1 MELHRYETIW
11 LAGAL
16 ALIVAFIGTVVYGS
30 VGAGVTMVED
40 DGGTIDA
47 DTVAD
52 GSFEETATFRDPGV
66 YRSGPN
72 EYDVYV
78 VARQFAFEP
87 GSREPLRLPA
97 GSRVTFHVTSA
108 DVVHGF
114 NLVGTNVNTMVI
126 PGQVATMSVDFEER
140 ADYGMVCH
148 EYCGAAH
155 HTMAGTI
162 EVVPRAQ
169 YDAATETVQAAID
182 EPRKA
187 KASGPA
193 TGPEEV
199 TD

>member
-1 MELHRYETIW
+1 MELHRYERIW

-16 ALIVAFIGTVVYGS
+16 ALIVLFIATVVYGS
-30 VGAGVTMVED
+30 VGAGIQMVED
-40 DGGTIDA
+40 DGGTIDP
-47 DTVAD
+47 DTVAE
-52 GSFEETATFRDPGV
+52 GSFSQTDNFREPGV
-66 YRSGPN
+66 YQSGQN

-126 PGQVATMSVDFEER
+126 PGQVATMTVEFEEETE
-140 ADYGMVCH
+140 YGMVCH

-155 HTMAGTI
+155 HTMAGSI
-162 EVVPRAQ
+162 DIVPRAQ
-169 YDAATETVQAAID
+169 YDAANETVGAALAD
-182 EPRKA
+182 PGE
-187 KASGPA
+187 PA
-193 TGPEEV
+193 TAPVEV
-199 TD
+199 SG

>member
-1 MELHRYETIW
+1 MELHRYERIW

-16 ALIVAFIGTVVYGS
+16 ALVVAFIATVVYGS

-47 DTVAD
+47 DTVAE
-52 GSFEETATFRDPGV
+52 GSFEETSNFREPGV

-114 NLVGTNVNTMVI
+114 NLVGTNVNVMVI
-126 PGQVATMSVDFEER
+126 PGQVATMTVEFDEET
-140 ADYGMVCH
+140 DYGMVCH

-155 HTMAGTI
+155 HTMAGTV
-162 EVVPRAQ
+162 EVVPASQ
-169 YDAATETVQAAID
+169 YDAANETVEAAL
-182 EPRKA
+182 EH
-187 KASGPA
+187 PA
-193 TGPEEV
+193 DGSVGDTVEV